1 MSSPPVLAFFSITK
15 VMLTRESN
23 KSSLITTM
31 LERAWRI
38 SSSWQHFTDEWKR
51 LEIMFCK
58 LKDPQHMVK
67 TTIRLFTSS
76 RITVQQ
82 HLQSTNDKNLVRV
95 VLPFKDQRSADIVRN
110 RLKDLSCK
118 TSVTIQPVFVS
129 QKINDLLKIREK
141 KPSIVNQQ
149 RVVYKFSW
157 DLCDTGYYIGYTMR
171 HLHERVEEH
180 KHKQSSI
187 CKHYMS
193 KHGTIPRDLTENIT
207 VLRKCKGK
215 FECLLYEMLF
225 LQKEK
230 PPLCNLDLINIIS
243 SMYLDSRSN
252 ESSRR
257 NLAEKPA
264 NFTGCRLLN
273 TTLLLHLPWPL
284 ITKVIETPDLLAK
297 NNNF

>member
-1 MSSPPVLAFFSITK
+1 
-15 VMLTRESN
+15 MLQ
-23 KSSLITTM
+23 
-31 LERAWRI
+31 RAWRI
-38 SSSWQHFTDEWKR
+38 SSSWQHFIDECER
-51 LEIMFCK
+51 LKIMFCK
-58 LKDPQHMVK
+58 SKYPQHMVK

-76 RITVQQ
+76 RITAQQ
-82 HLQSTNDKNLVRV
+82 HPQSTKDKNLVRV

-110 RLKDLSCK
+110 RLKDLSRK

-149 RVVYKFSW
+149 RVVYKFFC

-187 CKHYMS
+187 CKHCMS
-193 KHGTIPRDLTENIT
+193 KHGNIPRDLTENIT

-225 LQKEK
+225 IQKEK
-230 PPLCNLDLINIIS
+230 PPLNIQS
-243 SMYLDSRSN
+243 DSLR
-252 ESSRR
+252 
-257 NLAEKPA
+257 
-264 NFTGCRLLN
+264 
-273 TTLLLHLPWPL
+273 
-284 ITKVIETPDLLAK
+284 AK
-297 NNNF
+297 LFM